1 MVFREIVLCIF
12 ESFLS
17 VNSFPLCMDDYIM
30 MVTWFEDGMGW
41 GGGKERKRWMG
52 LEMGMGFIS

>member
-1 MVFREIVLCIF
+1 
-12 ESFLS
+12 
-17 VNSFPLCMDDYIM
+17 MDDYIM